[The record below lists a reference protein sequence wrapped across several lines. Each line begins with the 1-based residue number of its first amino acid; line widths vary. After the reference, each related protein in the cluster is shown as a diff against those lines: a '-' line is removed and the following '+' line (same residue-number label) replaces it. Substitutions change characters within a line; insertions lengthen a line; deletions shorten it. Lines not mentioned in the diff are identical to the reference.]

1 MKRAEEALCREGQG
15 GEGDADS
22 YRPLHFFF
30 LAFQNIS
37 ADRAILETQHSFLSS
52 FFPKAMLI
60 AIICVPAFR
69 TWGPKINQS
78 VVSTFPWKE
87 PLPNP

>member
-1 MKRAEEALCREGQG
+1 MKVAEEALCRG
-15 GEGDADS
+15 GGRRVRWGFVPS
-22 YRPLHFFF
+22 PPFFF

-69 TWGPKINQS
+69 TWGPKINQN

-87 PLPNP
+87 LMPNP